1 MEIPFERKNISCCTQ
16 IFSTG
21 IVSDSSI
28 ECVVPDT
35 QEDIVHILSS
45 SFMPKIRS
53 KDADFGRITI
63 RGDLSAAVLYYSAKG
78 IEKLDV
84 TLPINADIPAPDCD
98 NSCSVVADLKVASYD
113 VKVINPR
120 KIAVYAGVSVS
131 ISCYKNGEIQVFEA
145 PSELPPKLMIKEEK
159 TELNVIKTVTE
170 KTFIIDEEFEAADF
184 EASQL
189 LSCTASYCCDGCEAV
204 GEKLI
209 ARGHADIEC
218 ISLCNGELKCR
229 RFNAPFSQ
237 LFDIGSEGAGE
248 NEFIIL
254 STGEY
259 YEISDGHLIAEIHAL
274 IQLVSCNKEE
284 LRYVSDAFSCL
295 NELDVEYETLLRSVC
310 TECEIFADSI
320 RLSYDAGEEL
330 SSVIYYKATC
340 GKAMISDDSAAIPV
354 TASVVF
360 STTGGEISAAR
371 LHGKVEFNSECKN
384 ASLVTHI
391 ADISATVVGSK
402 IDFRADVRLEKKTK
416 ALTETLI
423 VSSICEGDVL
433 PLPDYSVY
441 LVNNSDS
448 DIWSI
453 AKKYRSDPALIV
465 NVNGLSEETRP
476 KLLLVPV
483 I

>member
-16 IFSTG
+16 IFNTEF
-21 IVSDSSI
+21 VSDSSI

-35 QEDIVHILSS
+35 QEDIVHILTS

-53 KDADFGRITI
+53 KDADFGRISV

-98 NSCSVVADLKVASYD
+98 NSCNVVAALKVVSYD
-113 VKVINPR
+113 VKLINPR

-131 ISCYKNGEIQVFEA
+131 VSCYKSGEIQIFEA
-145 PSELPPKLMIKEEK
+145 PSELPPKLMIKQEV
-159 TELNVIKTVTE
+159 TELSITKTVTE
-170 KTFIIDEEFEAADF
+170 KTFIIDEEFESSDF
-184 EASQL
+184 DDAKL
-189 LSCTASYCCDGCEAV
+189 MSCTVSYCCDGWEAV

-218 ISLCNGELKCR
+218 IYICSGELKCR
-229 RFNAPFSQ
+229 CFNAPFSQ
-237 LFDIGSEGAGE
+237 LFDIGSESSGE
-248 NEFIIL
+248 NDFIIL

-274 IQLVSCNKEE
+274 IQLVSSNKEE
-284 LRYVSDAFSCL
+284 VRYVSDAFSCI
-295 NELDVEYETLLRSVC
+295 NELDMEYETLSHSGN
-310 TECEIFADSI
+310 TEYEAFADSI
-320 RLSYDAGEEL
+320 QLSYDAGEEL
-330 SSVIYYKATC
+330 ASVIYYKAMC

-360 STTGGEISAAR
+360 STVGGEISAAR
-371 LHGKVEFNSECKN
+371 LHGKVEFNSECRN
-384 ASLVTHI
+384 ASLSPYI
-391 ADISATVVGSK
+391 SDISATVSGNK
-402 IDFRADVRLEKKTK
+402 IDFRANVKLEKKTK
-416 ALTETLI
+416 ELGETVT
-423 VSSICEGDVL
+423 VSYICEGEAL
-433 PLPDYSVY
+433 PPPDYSAY
-441 LVNNSDS
+441 LVNSGS

-453 AKKYRSDPALIV
+453 AKKYRSDPLVIAT
-465 NVNGLSEETRP
+465 VNGLSEETRP

-483 I
+483 L